1 MRYFKLINGDGWTDY
16 QSGVI
21 YKGTTHA
28 DGDEGNIQ
36 FYATKGL
43 NPEDWQEV
51 SEEEYLK
58 QEGKLSEPEKINLSF
73 YEKEFALTIESIKN
87 KLWIKGEEY
96 STSTD
101 KFHNF
106 NEGAIRLKCT
116 PERCLEAYNTKH
128 LVSYSD
134 ILDGLDKG
142 IVPSDEYI
150 DEKLG
155 DIINYFILQKIQLKQ
170 RNNDML
176 PR

>member
-1 MRYFKLINGDGWTDY
+1 MRYYRLLTEYGYGNCGSFVTGRILREDFKASVNDN
-16 QSGVI
+16 SV
-21 YKGTTHA
+21 
-28 DGDEGNIQ
+28 EGIVSEFPN
-36 FYATKGL
+36 
-43 NPEDWQEV
+43 DWEEV

-58 QEGKLSEPEKINLSF
+58 QEGVLSDLSKCCF
-73 YEKEFALTIESIKN
+73 YEKELALTLESIKN
-87 KLWIKGEEY
+87 KLGIKSEEY

-142 IVPSDEYI
+142 IVPSDDYI

-170 RNNDML
+170 RNNVVL

>member
-1 MRYFKLINGDGWTDY
+1 MRYYRLLTEDGYGFSDIFVTGRILREDFKASVNDNSVKEIVSEFPN
-16 QSGVI
+16 
-21 YKGTTHA
+21 
-28 DGDEGNIQ
+28 
-36 FYATKGL
+36 
-43 NPEDWQEV
+43 DWEEV

-58 QEGKLSEPEKINLSF
+58 QKGILSDLSTCSF
-73 YEKEFALTIESIKN
+73 YDKELTLTLEEIKRSLGL
-87 KLWIKGEEY
+87 KSGEY
-96 STSTD
+96 ATTDD

-128 LVSYSD
+128 LVSYAD
-134 ILDGLDKG
+134 MLDGLDKG

-170 RNNDML
+170 RNNAVL

>member
-1 MRYFKLINGDGWTDY
+1 MRYFRCISNALRSVPLINGR
-16 QSGVI
+16 I
-21 YKGTTHA
+21 YKTT
-28 DGDEGNIQ
+28 DMIDDSVFIIGYYVDSYPDIWE
-36 FYATKGL
+36 
-43 NPEDWQEV
+43 EV

-58 QEGKLSEPEKINLSF
+58 QEGMLSDLSKCSF
-73 YEKEFALTIESIKN
+73 YEKELTLTLEEIKRSLGL
-87 KLWIKGEEY
+87 KSGEY
-96 STSTD
+96 ATTDD

-128 LVSYSD
+128 LVSYAD
-134 ILDGLDKG
+134 MLDGLDKG

-170 RNNDML
+170 RNNVVL

>member
-1 MRYFKLINGDGWTDY
+1 MRYFRCISHAFRSVLLINGR
-16 QSGVI
+16 I
-21 YKGTTHA
+21 YKTT
-28 DGDEGNIQ
+28 DRIDDSVFITGYYVDSYPDRWE
-36 FYATKGL
+36 
-43 NPEDWQEV
+43 EV

-58 QEGKLSEPEKINLSF
+58 QEGMLSDLSTCSF
-73 YEKEFALTIESIKN
+73 YDKELTLTLEEIKRSLGL
-87 KLWIKGEEY
+87 KSGEY
-96 STSTD
+96 ATTDD

-134 ILDGLDKG
+134 MLDGLDKG

-170 RNNDML
+170 RNNVVL